1 MTRGRFEILFEFRQ
15 VGNYV
20 KVSAID
26 PVTNTE
32 VAIVGSARMSKQAL
46 QASALRKLRYVLEKN
61 RAGRKDEV

>member
-15 VGNYV
+15 IGNYV